1 VKAKLANFPNLG
13 FLIDDVPK
21 NILKSFNQ
29 KISEAN
35 IDVSNMLAGNISKE
49 YDLLHAKDL
58 LESYLIELF
67 HFYNESYNYTNLVD
81 QVNQPV
87 PITLNNL
94 WVNFQERGEFNPSHK
109 HSGIMSFVIWLDI
122 PYDIKEESKD
132 AGTFEFVYTDILG
145 NTIPYKIPVDK
156 NFNGKIIMFPNRL
169 MHSVYPYF
177 STEKQRITIA
187 GNLAL
192 DVKSTKQG

>member
-21 NILKSFNQ
+21 NILKSLNQ

-94 WVNFQERGEFNPSHK
+94 WVNFQEKGEFNPSHK

>member
-21 NILKSFNQ
+21 NILKSLNQ

>member
-1 VKAKLANFPNLG
+1 MKAKLANFPNLG

-21 NILKSFNQ
+21 NILKSLNL

>member
-1 VKAKLANFPNLG
+1 MKAKLANFPNLG

-21 NILKSFNQ
+21 NILKSLNQ

>member
-1 VKAKLANFPNLG
+1 MKAKLANFPNLG

-21 NILKSFNQ
+21 NILKSLNQ

-94 WVNFQERGEFNPSHK
+94 WVNFQEKGEFNPSHK

>member
-1 VKAKLANFPNLG
+1 MKAKLANFPNLG

-21 NILKSFNQ
+21 NILKSLNQ

-177 STEKQRITIA
+177 STENQRITIA

>member
-1 VKAKLANFPNLG
+1 MKAKLANFPNLG